1 MLKKTFST
9 GVKHWCEICRTYVQ
23 PNPISIRLHEQGT
36 RHKTNL
42 HESLR
47 GKLKD
52 EQDDKRK
59 SDELQRTLQEMDRE
73 ARAAMKINSEIVSN
87 ESEKDHLNDT
97 RVTGGSTKWKSQHF
111 EGHINPNNTNEDK
124 NEDEPK
130 GLYSIRGIHYV
141 MGEHVP
147 KESLLP
153 GCACEVEIDDKWVS
167 ATVSG
172 SPREVIVPNTSLT
185 IRYYRLRLGENGGFG
200 EMEARPSSMRICISE
215 EEKDSMIIA
224 NKTMLDAKKQVLE
237 GETTHESLVSMS
249 SLVLPVDE
257 NTGIGAWTTISV
269 IQEDDKK
276 PDDETLKP
284 FKRRKRD
291 DIELDPSKALDLD
304 IYKLSN
310 TKRLFAA
317 ATSFAPDD
325 EEGNTDFQSG
335 NDSYRGVKLGAEPS
349 SENVM
354 NASSISSVVANV
366 TVPTEV
372 AFIKPRKGPPV
383 SVRRRRDED

>member
-1 MLKKTFST
+1 MFKKSFST
-9 GVKHWCEICRTYVQ
+9 GVRHWCEICRTYVQ

-73 ARAAMKINSEIVSN
+73 ARAAMKKNSEIVSN
-87 ESEKDHLNDT
+87 ESERDHLNDT

-111 EGHINPNNTNEDK
+111 EGHINPNDTNEEDE

-130 GLYSIRGIHYV
+130 GLYSIRGMHYV
-141 MGEHVP
+141 MGEHVR

-153 GCACEVEIDDKWVS
+153 GSACEVEIDDKWVS
-167 ATVSG
+167 ATISG

-185 IRYYRLRLGENGGFG
+185 IRYYRLRLGENGGYG
-200 EMEARPSSMRICISE
+200 EMEVRPSSMRVCISE

-224 NKTMLDAKKQVLE
+224 HKTMLEAKKQVLE

-249 SLVLPVDE
+249 SLVVPVDE
-257 NTGIGAWTTISV
+257 NTGIGAWAEISV
-269 IQEDDKK
+269 IQEDEKK
-276 PDDETLKP
+276 PEDETLKP
-284 FKRRKRD
+284 SKRRKRE

-304 IYKLSN
+304 TLCN

-325 EEGNTDFQSG
+325 EEGISDFQSG

-349 SENVM
+349 SENGVS
-354 NASSISSVVANV
+354 ASNIPSVVSSV

-372 AFIKPRKGPPV
+372 AVIKPRKGPPV